1 MKAKKPVIAI
11 SYDFDGT
18 LAPGNMQEH
27 QFLPKMK
34 TKPSTFWKSV
44 KQLAQTNQA
53 DEVLVYMK
61 LMLEKAK
68 DNKQPVDRKSFRSF
82 GDSIKLFD
90 GVEEWFDRINKY
102 AKEKDT
108 SVRHYLISSGNDEII
123 RGTKIAKQFYKIYA
137 SKYLFDEN
145 EIPEWP
151 ALAVNYT
158 TKTQYLFRINKGI
171 EDISDNNAVNRFTP
185 KEERPIPFENMIFI
199 GDGSTDVPCFRL
211 IKDQGGL
218 SIAVFRKN
226 AKNSKS
232 NAIQYY
238 TQGRVHAAIPADY
251 TEGSSLDEVV
261 KARIDYISKRHVL
274 ETKISSKTAKEAR
287 EQK

>member
-1 MKAKKPVIAI
+1 
-11 SYDFDGT
+11 
-18 LAPGNMQEH
+18 
-27 QFLPKMK
+27 MK

-145 EIPEWP
+145 
-151 ALAVNYT
+151 
-158 TKTQYLFRINKGI
+158 
-171 EDISDNNAVNRFTP
+171 
-185 KEERPIPFENMIFI
+185 
-199 GDGSTDVPCFRL
+199 
-211 IKDQGGL
+211 
-218 SIAVFRKN
+218 
-226 AKNSKS
+226 
-232 NAIQYY
+232 
-238 TQGRVHAAIPADY
+238 
-251 TEGSSLDEVV
+251 
-261 KARIDYISKRHVL
+261 
-274 ETKISSKTAKEAR
+274 
-287 EQK
+287 